1 MYPKERNFLA
11 NPNVVGVASVKWN
24 SYIIKYIK
32 GAQHFKES
40 YYFFGKV

>member
-1 MYPKERNFLA
+1 MYPKQRNFLA
-11 NPNVVGVASVKWN
+11 NPNVIDVASVKWN

-40 YYFFGKV
+40 YYVVDKV